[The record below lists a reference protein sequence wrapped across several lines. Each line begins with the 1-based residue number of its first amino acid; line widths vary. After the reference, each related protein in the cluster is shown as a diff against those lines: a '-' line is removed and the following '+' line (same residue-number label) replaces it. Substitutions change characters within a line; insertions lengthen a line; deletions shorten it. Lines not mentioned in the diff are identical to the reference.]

1 MSGNLIKHL
10 LLHLK
15 ISYCKL
21 FAFSCIIELEHL
33 GDDFLITIK
42 DLCFSYTNKAPYLLN
57 NINLNIPNGSYVSV
71 IGENGSC
78 KTTLIKL
85 ILGLLKPTSGS
96 INITANS
103 IGYVPQKLD
112 SFNAQFPITVT
123 EVLDCHKKTLGKNKN
138 IDIPAALKS
147 VNLYDHKS
155 KLLGNLSGGQQ
166 QRVLIARALMGN
178 PDVIILD
185 EPSTGVDESN
195 QKEIY
200 SIVSQINKVDKKTII
215 SIEHN
220 VNIALKYS
228 THILKVHNGDVK
240 LYTAN
245 EYKVLRD
252 RNFEVVN
259 AI

>member
-1 MSGNLIKHL
+1 
-10 LLHLK
+10 
-15 ISYCKL
+15 
-21 FAFSCIIELEHL
+21 
-33 GDDFLITIK
+33 LITIK
-42 DLCFSYTNKAPYLLN
+42 DLCFSYTNKPPYLLD
-57 NINLNIPNGSYVSV
+57 NINLNIPCGAYISV

-96 INITANS
+96 INISANS

-112 SFNAQFPITVT
+112 SFNSQFPITVN
-123 EVLDCHKKTLGKNKN
+123 EVLECHKKTLGKNKN
-138 IDIPAALKS
+138 IDITAALKS
-147 VNLYDHKS
+147 VNLYDYKN

-200 SIVSQINKVDKKTII
+200 SIVSQINKEDKKTIL

-220 VNIALKYS
+220 VHIALKYS
-228 THILKVHNGDVK
+228 THILKVHNGNVK
-240 LYTAN
+240 LYTAS
-245 EYKVLRD
+245 EYQVLRD
-252 RNFEVVN
+252 RNFEIN
-259 AI
+259 SAI